1 MLAAARVLQGLYWGF
16 GIIFTSLLLYLGFSK
31 MSKRRDHPQ
40 GLASLIQAAERS
52 SLPDQS
58 ADWEQEKPRSYN
70 TEETDGKK
78 VDVVDDNCGTMVEGA
93 E

>member
-1 MLAAARVLQGLYWGF
+1 MLAATRVLQGIYWGF
-16 GIIFTSLLLYLGFSK
+16 GIIVTSLLLYVGFSK

-58 ADWEQEKPRSYN
+58 ADWEQEMPRSYN
-70 TEETDGKK
+70 TEETDGQK